1 MLIRSLLSGVVLALA
16 ADAVP
21 HAGQQPVFTTS
32 VDVARLDFQ
41 VVDADGRPVQDLR
54 PDEVRITDAGTDRP
68 VLLLQHIAD
77 AGRSYVEAAQ
87 RTIASEVSTNQGAPR
102 GQLYVL
108 LFDQEHITP
117 GAEQKARRAAE
128 RFITEKLQPQDRVA
142 VYGIPLPG
150 PAISFTNN
158 ARTAL
163 AELEKV
169 RGTMDRVN
177 SGMQLEMTTYEAFA
191 IQRGNEEVLTR
202 FMTASPAGGGST
214 SRASVLADA
223 IANGRREGE
232 SADALRRL
240 VQENAK
246 IAVTKADGDSRRFLQ
261 LAAEAIRSLRAVDGR
276 KTILLFSEGFFGD
289 NLATEMRATAA
300 AAAEVYGVI
309 YAFDLNDRVSQNG
322 LEPSGNDAAA
332 EALGRT
338 ESIGGLAADT
348 NGELIM
354 DASTHLDQAL
364 ATLAAPANDYY
375 IVGFEPA
382 ADARDNRRAYRPVS
396 VTVTRPGAKVR
407 TRTGYTLGSN
417 GRDVTLSASRRVA
430 LDAALAAPFGQQ
442 GLRVEYTTYQTHG
455 AGNTERVILALES
468 ELPVHAGPEPANAD
482 VVFVV
487 RDARSGQVAASGQDT
502 IALPSAT
509 DPGRASGT
517 GAWRVQFPLAPGD
530 YLMRCVVREPGGL
543 MGSAD
548 RQFTVRALGGPDVS
562 ASDLILGRPGPN
574 LPVRADAYTAD
585 PLTGTVRLFA
595 RSEAQLD
602 AVSVR
607 LDLEGT
613 GGSGSNAQMSASAV
627 GVAGVAADTRNVDG
641 QVLRDVFF
649 ELPLA
654 QVAPGDYVA
663 RAEIRSRGELVTT
676 LRRQVRVAAGHAPAT
691 AAAAGTRANEAPA
704 SDAASSAIAMSL
716 VSAAASAPNDPVAR
730 QAADGVAA
738 LRAARYVDAVA
749 ALQAAF
755 DANPRNAAVAF
766 VLGWSQ
772 RGAGNMT
779 AAVSAFRNAALADPA
794 SIPAHLAIADT
805 YLAMNAPALAV
816 QALEAGLAK
825 VPNAIELTRLLEA
838 IRK

>member
-1 MLIRSLLSGVVLALA
+1 MLIRSLLSGLALALA
-16 ADAVP
+16 AGAVP
-21 HAGQQPVFTTS
+21 GAQQRPVFTTS
-32 VDVARLDFQ
+32 VEVARLDVQ
-41 VVDADGRPVQDLR
+41 VVDADGRPIQDLR
-54 PDEVRITDAGTDRP
+54 PDEIRVTEAGDERP

-117 GAEQKARRAAE
+117 GGEQKARRAAE
-128 RFITEKLQPQDRVA
+128 RFIRERLQPQDRVA
-142 VYGIPLPG
+142 VYGVPLPG

-158 ARTAL
+158 TRAAL

-202 FMTASPAGGGST
+202 FMTASPKGGST

-276 KTILLFSEGFFGD
+276 KTILLFSEGFFSD

-309 YAFDLNDRVSQNG
+309 YAFDLNDRVTQNG

-364 ATLAAPANDYY
+364 ATLAAPSNDYY
-375 IVGFEPA
+375 IVGFEPS
-382 ADARDNRRAYRPVS
+382 ADARENRRAYRPVN
-396 VTVTRPGAKVR
+396 VTVTRAGAKVR

-455 AGNTERVILALES
+455 ADNSERVILALES
-468 ELPVHAGPEPANAD
+468 ELPVHTGDDPANAD

-502 IALPSAT
+502 IALPSSN

-517 GAWRVQFPLAPGD
+517 GAWRVQFPLTPGD

-574 LPVRADAYTAD
+574 LPVRADAYTGD
-585 PLTGTVRLFA
+585 PLTGTLRLFA
-595 RSEAQLD
+595 RNDAQLEG
-602 AVSVR
+602 VTVR
-607 LDLEGT
+607 LDLLDLTGLDGT
-613 GGSGSNAQMSASAV
+613 AAPVGG
-627 GVAGVAADTRNVDG
+627 AGVTADTRNVDG

-649 ELPLA
+649 ELPLTR
-654 QVAPGDYVA
+654 VAPGDYIA
-663 RAEIRSRGELVTT
+663 RAEVRSRGELVTS
-676 LRRQVRVAAGHAPAT
+676 LRRQVRVIAGRAPAT
-691 AAAAGTRANEAPA
+691 AAAGASAEAPA
-704 SDAASSAIAMSL
+704 SDAASSAIAGSL
-716 VSAAASAPNDPVAR
+716 VAAAAASPDDPVAR
-730 QAADGVAA
+730 QAANGVAA
-738 LRAARYVDAVA
+738 LKSGRYAEAVT
-749 ALQAAF
+749 LLSAAF
-755 DANPRNAAVAF
+755 DANPKNGAVAF
-766 VLGWSQ
+766 VLGWAQ

-779 AAVSAFRNAALADPA
+779 AAVSAFRNAALTDPA
-794 SIPAHLAIADT
+794 SIPAHLALADT